1 MLPGIFGSSL
11 EQVKGRTLRAVLKR
25 FDSWLG
31 DATRRSALAKP
42 KSFIRSGRPY
52 SLRVMLLLFLSQCL
66 GDDKSCRTIIAR
78 GKSEGLLPANTS
90 PKTGAYCRARDGLCD
105 VALKKEVE
113 AVGDAIDA
121 EATPEDLWC
130 GRPAKVV
137 DGSGIS
143 MPDTPENQEAY
154 PQPSTQAPGCGFPM
168 MYLVALMS
176 LATGVVLRYV
186 ADRLG
191 FHEQNLFHRL
201 HTSLKPGDIVVGDRG
216 FCSFGTM
223 ALLLNGG
230 VDSVFR
236 IHQRRKTDF
245 RKGRR
250 LGPRDHV
257 VEWVRSSWP
266 QWLSPDVE
274 LPLVLKVRELYIEIH
289 VPGFRTRNVTLAT
302 TLLDPDKYSAEALAE
317 LYLRRWRMELW
328 LRDIK
333 ITLGMDVLRTQTP
346 ERVRAELAMFLIGY
360 NFVRAVM
367 LDAAHTKQV
376 ALDRVSFKSA
386 LSRVRLWCHRYTAAE
401 HVGPWLAHYPSILD
415 DLARDLNPFRP
426 NRVEPRAKK
435 RRPKEYDLLNRPRAE
450 MRARLLRA

>member
-1 MLPGIFGSSL
+1 MLPTIFGSSL
-11 EQVKGRTLRAVLKR
+11 AQVKGTTLHVVLRR
-25 FDSWLG
+25 FDAWLG
-31 DATRRSALAKP
+31 DAKRRDLAKP
-42 KSFIRSGRPY
+42 KSFVRSGRPY
-52 SLRVMLLLFLSQCL
+52 SLRATLLLFLSQCL
-66 GDDKSCRTIIAR
+66 GDDKSCRTAVAR
-78 GKSEGLLPANTS
+78 GKSEGILPADTS
-90 PKTGAYCRARDGLCD
+90 PKTSAYCRARDGLCD

-113 AVGDAIDA
+113 AMGDAIDA
-121 EATPEDLWC
+121 QARPEDLWC
-130 GRPAKVV
+130 NRPVKVL

-168 MYLVALMS
+168 LYLVAVMS

-191 FHEQNLFHRL
+191 FHEQNLLHRL
-201 HTSLKPGDIVVGDRG
+201 HPALQRGDVALGDRG

-223 ALLLNGG
+223 ALLLKAG

-266 QWLSPDVE
+266 QWLSRDAE
-274 LPLVLKVRELYIEIH
+274 LPLLLKVRELYVEIK
-289 VPGFRTRNVTLAT
+289 VRGFRTRYVTLAT
-302 TLLDPDKYSAEALAE
+302 TLLDSREYPAESLAE
-317 LYLRRWRMELW
+317 PYLRRWSMELW
-328 LRDIK
+328 LRHVK
-333 ITLGMDVLRTQTP
+333 ITLGMDILRTQTP
-346 ERVRAELAMFLIGY
+346 ERIRAELAMSIIGY
-360 NFVRAVM
+360 NLVRAVM
-367 LDAAHTKQV
+367 LDAAHTKHV
-376 ALDRVSFKSA
+376 PLDRVSFKSA
-386 LSRVRLWCHRYTAAE
+386 LSRVRLWCHRHIEGLDVNA
-401 HVGPWLAHYPSILD
+401 WLSHYPSLLD
-415 DLARDLNPFRP
+415 DLARDLPPLRP

-450 MRARLLRA
+450 MRAQLLNA

>member
-11 EQVKGRTLRAVLKR
+11 EQVKGMTLRAVLTR
-25 FDSWLG
+25 FDTWLG
-31 DATRRSALAKP
+31 EPTRRSALAKP

-52 SLRVMLLLFLSQCL
+52 SLRATLLLFLSQCL
-66 GDDKSCRTIIAR
+66 GDDKSCRTAVAR
-78 GKSEGLLPANTS
+78 GKSEGILPVDAS
-90 PKTGAYCRARDGLCD
+90 PKTSAYCRARDGLCD
-105 VALKKEVE
+105 VALKKEAE
-113 AVGDAIDA
+113 TMGDAIDA
-121 EATPEDLWC
+121 RACPEDLWC
-130 GRPAKVV
+130 ARPVKVL

-168 MYLVALMS
+168 VYLVAVMS

-201 HTSLKPGDIVVGDRG
+201 HPSFQRGDIALGDRG

-223 ALLLNGG
+223 ALLLKEG

-236 IHQRRKTDF
+236 IHQRRKIDF

-266 QWLSPDVE
+266 QWLSLDAE
-274 LPLVLKVRELYIEIH
+274 LPLTLQVRELYVEIR
-289 VPGFRTRNVTLAT
+289 VRGFRTRNVTLAT
-302 TLLDPDKYSAEALAE
+302 TLLDSSEYSAEALAE
-317 LYLRRWRMELW
+317 LYLRRWSMELW
-328 LRDIK
+328 LRDVK
-333 ITLGMDVLRTQTP
+333 ITLGMDILRTQTP

-360 NFVRAVM
+360 NLVRAVM
-367 LDAAHTKQV
+367 LDAAHTRQV

-386 LSRVRLWCHRYTAAE
+386 LSRVRLWCQRYTE
-401 HVGPWLAHYPSILD
+401 GDTVGSWLAQYPSILD

-450 MRARLLRA
+450 MRAELLRA